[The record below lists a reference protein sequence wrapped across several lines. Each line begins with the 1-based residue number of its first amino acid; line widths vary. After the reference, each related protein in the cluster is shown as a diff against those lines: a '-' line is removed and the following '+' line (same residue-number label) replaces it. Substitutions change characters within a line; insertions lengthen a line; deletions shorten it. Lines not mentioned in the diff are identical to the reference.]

1 MEVDAHVLRTAARF
15 WAAERRMGVPT
26 ADPQHLD
33 IDMILSGHAAV
44 MAESYPMDEVVIATG
59 NLRHL
64 RMFADAREWASNTQ
78 ICCEPIAK
86 AHEAHRSSSCEKQ
99 ARS

>member
-1 MEVDAHVLRTAARF
+1 
-15 WAAERRMGVPT
+15 MGVPT